1 MRRELPHVR
10 PIERMTAYLFSCEH
24 ATCAVPE
31 AHREL
36 FRDSEEIVGA
46 AEGWEPGSRALAQ
59 AFAMKHRTPL
69 VHADVTRLLIDLD
82 QDGDA
87 RWSRFSS
94 QLPETTRAKLIDRHE
109 KPYRLTLNQRINEDL
124 RRHSALLHV
133 MVHTDEKF
141 EGRVILETGRSA
153 ELAEGIAAAW
163 RHKLNVDD
171 LDVRHYRNSEMP
183 PFAVHLTNEFG
194 TDRYAQIRLNVSQ
207 SFFLEGKPWRWETLK
222 KLLLE
227 SLSRAVEE
235 SVVVSDQKS
244 PLIAGET

>member
-1 MRRELPHVR
+1 
-10 PIERMTAYLFSCEH
+10 MTAYLFSCEH

-31 AHREL
+31 AYREL
-36 FRDSEEIVGA
+36 FRDSEEIVGS
-46 AEGWEPGSRALAQ
+46 AEGWEPGSLNLAQ

-82 QDGDA
+82 QEGDA

-94 QLPETTRAKLIDRHE
+94 QLPEGTRAKLIERHE
-109 KPYRLTLNQRINEDL
+109 KPFRLTLSQRINEDL
-124 RRHSALLHV
+124 RRHPALLHV

-163 RHKLNVDD
+163 RQKLNVDE

-183 PFAVHLTNEFG
+183 PFAVNLTTEFG
-194 TDRYAQIRLNVSQ
+194 ADRYAQIRLNVSQ
-207 SFFLEGKPWRWETLK
+207 SYFLDGKPWRWEPLK

-227 SLSRAVEE
+227 TLSRAVEE
-235 SVVVSDQKS
+235 SVEVSGPES
-244 PLIAGET
+244 PSIAGES